1 MINKNQEG
9 KYMFAKE
16 LKDLA
21 LTLYHDRDEWTYCQG
36 GLGQLAES
44 DKIRNLYEYFWLRP
58 NRSKYM
64 IYPYKEWIRYHKGQ
78 HCTDCNNMINMLLGY
93 SDNHYSCWHFTQMPR
108 WSGELKDAPAGAA
121 LMIIDAKGG
130 CSHVGLSIG
139 GGEFI
144 DIPHY
149 EETFRRGKIEGSL
162 WTAAALIP
170 DVIYECDKFKPYLI
184 KSNWIVGDAIR
195 AQDLGLMGRI
205 NGEWTRLE
213 GFAFTPGFV
222 TNTICQ
228 VALVYG
234 FSTSYLRIEAES
246 TGRFYAVMVPA
257 KDPGDALRI
266 QKELIEQGYQN
277 TACVNI

>member
-1 MINKNQEG
+1 
-9 KYMFAKE
+9 MFAKE
-16 LKDLA
+16 LKDLV

-44 DKIRNLYEYFWLRP
+44 DRIKGLYNYYYAQP

-64 IYPYKEWIRYHKGQ
+64 KYPYKEWLQYHKGQ

-93 SDNHYSCWHFTQMPR
+93 TDNHYSCWHFTQMPR
-108 WSGELKDAPAGAA
+108 WGGELKDAPAGAA

-130 CSHVGLSIG
+130 CGHVGLSIG

-144 DIPHY
+144 DMPHY
-149 EETFRRGKIEGSL
+149 EETFRKGKIEGSL

-170 DVIYECDKFKPYLI
+170 DVTYECTELKPYLI
-184 KSNWIVGDAIR
+184 KSNWTVGDTIR
-195 AQDLGLMGRI
+195 AKDLGLMGKI
-205 NGEWTRLE
+205 GGEWTRLE
-213 GFAFTPGFV
+213 GFAYTPDLV

-228 VALVYG
+228 IAIVYG
-234 FSTSYLRIEAES
+234 FNTCYLRIDAAS
-246 TGRFYAVMVPA
+246 AGKFYAVMVPA
-257 KDPGDALRI
+257 ASAEDALLI
-266 QKELIEQGYQN
+266 QKKLIEQGFTD